1 MSASV
6 VRLLQQ
12 ENIRLK
18 KEVDTLETRTDT
30 LYQYF
35 ETVKRL
41 YWSSQQIVKE
51 ENPLITLNELLY
63 EVIDVIGARDGS
75 LSHLDETTGELV
87 FLLVHGD
94 LRQQLRGYRLQT
106 DTGIAGWVVNNQES
120 LIVNDP
126 GQDWRFSS
134 TVDQEF
140 HFLTQSIMTVP
151 IITQGKLVG
160 VSQLLNKKDN
170 KFNEADVVLLLL
182 LGQIAAAVLNEMETR
197 IANGEAVEADFTDPI
212 YEENDTPVAPIV
224 DETTS
229 SYEDPAFA
237 ELFLE

>member
-1 MSASV
+1 MSASA

-18 KEVDTLETRTDT
+18 KEVDILETRTST

-41 YWSSQQIVKE
+41 YWSSQQIIKE
-51 ENPLITLNELLY
+51 ENPLFALNELLY
-63 EVIDVIGARDGS
+63 EMIEVIGARDGS
-75 LSHLDETTGELV
+75 LSHLDEATGELV

-106 DTGIAGWVVNNQES
+106 DTGIAGWVVNNQDP
-120 LIVNDP
+120 LIVNDTR
-126 GQDWRFSS
+126 QDWRFSS
-134 TVDQEF
+134 AVDQEF
-140 HFLTQSIMTVP
+140 QFLTQSIMTVP
-151 IITQGKLVG
+151 IINQGKLMG

-182 LGQIAAAVLNEMETR
+182 LGQIAAIALNEVGTR
-197 IANGEAVEADFTDPI
+197 IANGEAIESDFTDPI
-212 YEENDTPVAPIV
+212 YDDDNSPTTPIV
-224 DETTS
+224 EDTTS